1 MNLQV
6 RARFAPSPTG
16 TLHIGGAR
24 TALFNY
30 LFAKQQKGEFI
41 LRIEDTD
48 KERSRPEYEKD
59 IIESLKWLGLDWDG
73 EIIYQSKRLEIY
85 EEYLK
90 KLLSQGKIFWC
101 SHTEDELEK
110 EKQEQME
117 KKEPPCHFCAFR
129 EGGAKQGI
137 LRFKNDAKRKI
148 IFKDLI
154 RGEISF
160 EAGLLGDFSV
170 AKNLKEPLFL
180 FTNSLDDSLTDITHV
195 IRGEDHI
202 SNTPKQILIL
212 DTLGLRLPEYAHLPL
227 ILGKDKSKLSKRDEA
242 TAVFEYKEQGY
253 LSQTLVNFIALLGW
267 HPTHEK
273 EILNKKELIQEF
285 SLERVQKAGAIFDLE
300 KLNWLNKEHIKKAD
314 NKILADLVSPFL
326 KQEWQKNP
334 EYLEKIIEVEK
345 SRLTVL
351 KDIGNKI
358 DFFFEAPEFEKDLL
372 RWKETQS
379 FEEVKENLN
388 KVYGLLKEIP
398 ESDFRR
404 EKIEEILMPFAEK
417 KGRGEVLWPL
427 RVALSGRKQSPG
439 PFEIAEVLGE
449 KESLKRIEN
458 ALSLIK

>member
-1 MNLQV
+1 MI

-48 KERSRPEYEKD
+48 KERSKPEFKKD

-101 SHTEDELEK
+101 SHTKDELEK

-117 KKEPPCHFCAFR
+117 KKEPLRHFCAWR
-129 EGGAKQGI
+129 EGGVKQGI
-137 LRFKNDAKRKI
+137 LRFKNDAEEKI

-160 EAGLLGDFSV
+160 DANLLGDFSV
-170 AKNLKEPLFL
+170 AKNLREPLFL
-180 FTNSLDDSLTDITHV
+180 FANSLDDSLMDISHV

-212 DTLGLRLPEYAHLPL
+212 NALGLRQPEYAHLSL
-227 ILGKDKSKLSKRDEA
+227 ILGKNRSKLSKRDEA
-242 TAVFEYKEQGY
+242 AAVYEYKEQGY
-253 LSQTLVNFIALLGW
+253 LPQTIFNFIALLGW
-267 HPTHEK
+267 HPEHEREVFSK
-273 EILNKKELIQEF
+273 EELLKEF
-285 SLERVQKAGAIFDLE
+285 SLSRVQKAGAVFDLE
-300 KLNWLNKEHIKKAD
+300 KLNWLNKEHIKTTESKD
-314 NKILADLVSPFL
+314 LAPLIFPFL
-326 KQEWQKNP
+326 KEEWQKISKNNP
-334 EYLEKIIEVEK
+334 EYLEKIVEVEK
-345 SRLTVL
+345 SRLAIL

-358 DFFFEAPEFEKDLL
+358 DFFFKEPEFDENLL
-372 RWKETQS
+372 KWKETQS
-379 FEEVKENLN
+379 FEDAKENLK
-388 KVYGLLKEIP
+388 KVYELLKKIP
-398 ESDFRR
+398 ENKFIQKR
-404 EKIEEILMPFAEK
+404 IEQILMPFAEE

-439 PFEIAEVLGE
+439 PFEIAEVLGRE
-449 KESLKRIEN
+449 KTLKRIEKILRN
-458 ALSLIK
+458 F